1 MPMMRMQGQDASLI
15 AVSEVETAAGQSRAK
30 SIVKSR
36 SSRTPSGEH
45 QASAWPASTVCSQC
59 AEGARPPEAWPSIA
73 RG

>member
-1 MPMMRMQGQDASLI
+1 MQGQDASLI
-15 AVSEVETAAGQSRAK
+15 AVSEVETAAGQSR
-30 SIVKSR
+30 
-36 SSRTPSGEH
+36 RTPSGEH